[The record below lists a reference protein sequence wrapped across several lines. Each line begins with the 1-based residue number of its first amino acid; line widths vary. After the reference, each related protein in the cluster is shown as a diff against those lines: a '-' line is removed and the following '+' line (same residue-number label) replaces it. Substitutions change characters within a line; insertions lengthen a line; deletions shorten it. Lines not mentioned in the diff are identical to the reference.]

1 MGIINYSDITFDNLL
16 FQCTSTSIFFSAE
29 LNANFMLT
37 RPKNQL
43 LIN

>member
-1 MGIINYSDITFDNLL
+1 MGIINYLDITFDNLL
-16 FQCTSTSIFFSAE
+16 FQCTSIFFSAE